1 MSRIIVVA
9 NQKGGV
15 GKTTICVNLGAAL
28 SFIGKRILLID
39 MDPQSAATVSFIEKS
54 QTNQSISDVLGD
66 DHLDIKEIISKT
78 SLPNLDIAPS
88 SIRLA
93 KLESSLLGSV
103 DGQFRLKDALANIRK
118 DDYDFI
124 IIDTPPTLGLLTINS
139 MVASTEL
146 MIPIQ
151 ASYYAME
158 GTNDLLET
166 FQRVKK
172 RLNQELRLLG
182 IIINLYNKTTNISRD
197 VKNEILNTFKENVF
211 NTVINKC
218 VRLEESPA
226 YKKDIITYD
235 RNSEAAKE
243 FQQLARE
250 VIKHDPKN
258 WTPTR
263 EKISALS
270 R

>member
-1 MSRIIVVA
+1 MKRIIVVA

-28 SFIGKRILLID
+28 SLIGKKILLID
-39 MDPQSAATVSFIEKS
+39 MDPQAAATVSFIEKS
-54 QTNQSISDVLGD
+54 QNNQSIADVLGD
-66 DHLDIKEIISKT
+66 ARLDIKEIISKT

-88 SIRLA
+88 SISLA

-103 DGQFRLKDALANIRK
+103 DGQFRLKDAIANIK
-118 DDYDFI
+118 KEDYDYI

-139 MVASTEL
+139 MTAATEL

-166 FQRVKK
+166 FQRIKK
-172 RLNQELRLLG
+172 RLNQDLRLLG

-197 VKNEILNTFKENVF
+197 VRTEIINTFKEKVF
-211 NTVINKC
+211 KTVINKC

-235 RNSEAAKE
+235 RSSEAAKE

-250 VIKHDPKN
+250 VINHDPKN
-258 WTPTR
+258 RTSAR
-263 EKISALS
+263 EEISALS
-270 R
+270 